1 MVFPYKVKYNGIN
14 YCAGEEVPIDKVKE
28 EKAISKEVAKS
39 PAIKVEKLEPKVET
53 KVEPEGKK
61 EYNFTRSDIQKMHRE
76 ELEPLAKEIGVKNTE
91 GKRLIDIK
99 KLTIEKLGIQYGFSK

>member
-39 PAIKVEKLEPKVET
+39 PAIKVEKLEAEPKVET
-53 KVEPEGKK
+53 KVEPEEKK

-99 KLTIEKLGIQYGFSK
+99 KLTIEKLGI